1 MREHGALSYN
11 RQNFVFAL
19 SYSLMRGLYLITN
32 DDPIELL
39 LAKLEGAMAT
49 YEVAVLQYRRKKVAK
64 ENQDYEIGY
73 MKHLCEQY
81 KVPFVINDDL
91 EAAVQYSV
99 GVHLGQGD
107 GSIQEAVARLPK
119 GVLIGR
125 SCNNSIELAEQA
137 IADGAN
143 YVAFGAIYATETKPE
158 AGKIGL
164 ETLKLAKEK
173 LNVPICAIGGLTVEN
188 GAEVIAAG
196 ADLCA
201 VISDVLGRSMSTVG
215 QRVYD
220 WSELFSEK
228 A

>member
-1 MREHGALSYN
+1 
-11 RQNFVFAL
+11 
-19 SYSLMRGLYLITN
+19 MRGLYLITN

-39 LAKLEGAMAT
+39 LAKLEGAMST

-64 ENQDYEIGY
+64 QDQDYEIEY
-73 MKHLCEQY
+73 MKSMCAQY

-91 EAAVQYSV
+91 DAAVKYGV
-99 GVHLGQGD
+99 GVHLGQDD
-107 GSIQEAVARLPK
+107 GSIVEAVTRLPK
-119 GVLIGR
+119 NVLIGR

-158 AGKIGL
+158 AGNIGL
-164 ETLKLAKEK
+164 ETLKQAKAK
-173 LNVPICAIGGLTVEN
+173 FNVPICAIGGLTVEN
-188 GAEVIAAG
+188 SSEVIDAG

-201 VISDVLGRSMSTVG
+201 VISDILGQSLSGVTV
-215 QRVYD
+215 RTHEWAD
-220 WSELFSEK
+220 LFASK

>member
-1 MREHGALSYN
+1 
-11 RQNFVFAL
+11 
-19 SYSLMRGLYLITN
+19 MRGLYLITN

-64 ENQDYEIGY
+64 EDQAYEIEY
-73 MKHLCEQY
+73 MKQMCEQY

-91 EAAVQYSV
+91 ETAVKYGV
-99 GVHLGQGD
+99 GVHLGQDD
-107 GSIQEAVARLPK
+107 GSIQEAVERLPK
-119 GVLIGR
+119 NVLIGR
-125 SCNNSIELAEQA
+125 SCNNSLELAEQA

-143 YVAFGAIYATETKPE
+143 YVAFGAIYATDTKPE
-158 AGKIGL
+158 ASNIGL
-164 ETLKLAKEK
+164 ETLKQAKSK

-188 GAEVIAAG
+188 GKEVIEAG

-220 WSELFSEK
+220 WSELFAEQ

>member
-1 MREHGALSYN
+1 
-11 RQNFVFAL
+11 
-19 SYSLMRGLYLITN
+19 MRGLYLITN

-49 YEVAVLQYRRKKVAK
+49 YEVAVLQYRRKKVVDKEAK
-64 ENQDYEIGY
+64 AYEIGY
-73 MKHLCEQY
+73 MKHLCDQY

-91 EAAVQYSV
+91 DAAVEYGV

-107 GSIQEAVARLPK
+107 GSIAEAVERLPK
-119 GVLIGR
+119 NVLIGR
-125 SCNNSIELAEQA
+125 SCNNSIELAKQA

-143 YVAFGAIYATETKPE
+143 YVAFGAIYATDTKPE
-158 AGKIGL
+158 AGNIGL
-164 ETLKLAKEK
+164 ETLKQAKAK

-188 GAEVIAAG
+188 SKEVIEAG

-215 QRVYD
+215 QRVYACSANNSD
-220 WSELFSEK
+220 QSYTR
-228 A
+228 

>member
-1 MREHGALSYN
+1 
-11 RQNFVFAL
+11 
-19 SYSLMRGLYLITN
+19 MRGLYLITN

-49 YEVAVLQYRRKKVAK
+49 YEVAVLQYRRKKITDAAARA
-64 ENQDYEIGY
+64 YEIGY
-73 MKHLCEQY
+73 MKHLCAQY

-91 EAAVQYSV
+91 DAAVEYGV
-99 GVHLGQGD
+99 GVHLGQDD
-107 GSIQEAVARLPK
+107 GSIVDAVERLPK
-119 GVLIGR
+119 NVLIGR

-158 AGKIGL
+158 AGNIGL

-201 VISDVLGRSMSTVG
+201 VISDILDRPMHTVG

-220 WSELFSEK
+220 WSELFSQN

>member
-1 MREHGALSYN
+1 
-11 RQNFVFAL
+11 
-19 SYSLMRGLYLITN
+19 MRGLYLITN

-64 ENQDYEIGY
+64 EDQAYEIEY
-73 MKHLCEQY
+73 MKQMCEQY

-91 EAAVQYSV
+91 ETAVKYGV
-99 GVHLGQGD
+99 GVHLGQDD
-107 GSIQEAVARLPK
+107 GSIQEAVERLPK
-119 GVLIGR
+119 NVLIGR
-125 SCNNSIELAEQA
+125 SCNNLLELAEQA

-143 YVAFGAIYATETKPE
+143 YVAFGAIYATDTKPE
-158 AGKIGL
+158 AGNIGL
-164 ETLKLAKEK
+164 ETLKQAKSK

-188 GAEVIAAG
+188 GKEVIEAG

-220 WSELFSEK
+220 WSELFAEQ

>member
-1 MREHGALSYN
+1 
-11 RQNFVFAL
+11 
-19 SYSLMRGLYLITN
+19 MRGLYLITN

-49 YEVAVLQYRRKKVAK
+49 YEVAVLQYRRKNVAK

-91 EAAVQYSV
+91 EAAVQYGV
-99 GVHLGQGD
+99 GVHLGQDD
-107 GSIQEAVARLPK
+107 GSIQDAVARLPK

-125 SCNNSIELAEQA
+125 SCNNSLELAEQA

-143 YVAFGAIYATETKPE
+143 YVAFGAIFATETKPE
-158 AGKIGL
+158 AGNIGL
-164 ETLKLAKEK
+164 ETLKQAKAK

-188 GAEVIAAG
+188 SAEVIEAG
-196 ADLCA
+196 ADFCA
-201 VISDVLGRSMSTVG
+201 VISDVLGRSMSVVG

-220 WSELFSEK
+220 WSELFAAK

>member
-1 MREHGALSYN
+1 
-11 RQNFVFAL
+11 
-19 SYSLMRGLYLITN
+19 MRGLYLITN

-64 ENQDYEIGY
+64 EDQAYEIEY
-73 MKHLCEQY
+73 MKQMCEQY

-91 EAAVQYSV
+91 ETAVKYGV
-99 GVHLGQGD
+99 GVHLGQDD
-107 GSIQEAVARLPK
+107 GSIQEAVERLPK
-119 GVLIGR
+119 NVLIGR
-125 SCNNSIELAEQA
+125 SCNNSLELAEQA

-143 YVAFGAIYATETKPE
+143 YVAFGAIYATDTKLE
-158 AGKIGL
+158 AGNIGL
-164 ETLKLAKEK
+164 ETLKQAKSK

-188 GAEVIAAG
+188 SKEVIEAG

-220 WSELFSEK
+220 WSELFAEQ

>member
-1 MREHGALSYN
+1 MGAI
-11 RQNFVFAL
+11 FVFAL
-19 SYSLMRGLYLITN
+19 SDSPMRGLYLITN

-49 YEVAVLQYRRKKVAK
+49 YEVAVLQYRRKNVAK
-64 ENQDYEIGY
+64 ENQAYEIEY
-73 MKHLCEQY
+73 MKNMCNQY

-91 EAAVQYSV
+91 EAAVQYGV

-107 GSIQEAVARLPK
+107 GSIVEAVARLPK
-119 GVLIGR
+119 NVLIGR
-125 SCNNSIELAEQA
+125 SCNNSLELAEQA

-143 YVAFGAIYATETKPE
+143 YVAFGAIYATDTKPE
-158 AGKIGL
+158 AGNIGL

-188 GAEVIAAG
+188 GAEVIEAG

-201 VISDVLGRSMSTVG
+201 VISDVLGGSMSVVA

-220 WSELFSEK
+220 WSELFAEK

>member
-1 MREHGALSYN
+1 MNLSP
-11 RQNFVFAL
+11 
-19 SYSLMRGLYLITN
+19 MRGLYLITN

-49 YEVAVLQYRRKKVAK
+49 YEVAVLQYRRKQVAQ

-73 MKHLCEQY
+73 MKHLCAQY

-91 EAAVQYSV
+91 EAAVKYGV
-99 GVHLGQGD
+99 GVHLGQDD
-107 GSIQEAVARLPK
+107 GSIVDAVARLPK
-119 GVLIGR
+119 DVLIGR
-125 SCNNSIELAEQA
+125 SCNNSLELAEQA

-143 YVAFGAIYATETKPE
+143 YVAFGAIFATETKPE
-158 AGKIGL
+158 AGNIGL
-164 ETLKLAKEK
+164 EALKLAKAK
-173 LNVPICAIGGLTVEN
+173 FNVPICAIGGLTVEN
-188 GAEVIAAG
+188 SAPVIEAG

-220 WSELFSEK
+220 WSELFSAEV
-228 A
+228 

>member
-1 MREHGALSYN
+1 
-11 RQNFVFAL
+11 
-19 SYSLMRGLYLITN
+19 MRGLYLITN

-39 LAKLEGAMAT
+39 LAKLEGAMST

-64 ENQDYEIGY
+64 QDQDYEIEY
-73 MKHLCEQY
+73 MKSMCAQY

-91 EAAVQYSV
+91 EAAVKYGV

-107 GSIQEAVARLPK
+107 GSIVDAVARLPK
-119 GVLIGR
+119 NVLIGR

-158 AGKIGL
+158 AGNIGL
-164 ETLKLAKEK
+164 ETLKQAKAK
-173 LNVPICAIGGLTVEN
+173 FNVPICAIGGLTVEN
-188 GAEVIAAG
+188 SSEVIDAG

-201 VISDVLGRSMSTVG
+201 VISDILGQSLSGVTV
-215 QRVYD
+215 RTHEWAD
-220 WSELFSEK
+220 LFASK

>member
-1 MREHGALSYN
+1 
-11 RQNFVFAL
+11 
-19 SYSLMRGLYLITN
+19 MRGLYLITN

-64 ENQDYEIGY
+64 EDQAYEIEY
-73 MKHLCEQY
+73 MKQMCEQY

-91 EAAVQYSV
+91 ETAVKYGV
-99 GVHLGQGD
+99 GVHLGQDD
-107 GSIQEAVARLPK
+107 GSIQEAVERLPK
-119 GVLIGR
+119 NVLIGR
-125 SCNNSIELAEQA
+125 SCNNSLELAEQA

-143 YVAFGAIYATETKPE
+143 YVAFGAIYATDTKPE
-158 AGKIGL
+158 AGNIGL
-164 ETLKLAKEK
+164 ETLKQAKSK

-188 GAEVIAAG
+188 SKEVIEAG

-220 WSELFSEK
+220 WSELFAE
-228 A
+228 

>member
-1 MREHGALSYN
+1 
-11 RQNFVFAL
+11 
-19 SYSLMRGLYLITN
+19 MRGLYLITN

-49 YEVAVLQYRRKKVAK
+49 YEVAVLQYRRKKVAQ
-64 ENQDYEIGY
+64 ENQAYEIEY
-73 MKHLCEQY
+73 MKQMCEQY

-91 EAAVQYSV
+91 ETAVKYGV
-99 GVHLGQGD
+99 GVHLGQDD
-107 GSIQEAVARLPK
+107 GSIQDAVERLPK
-119 GVLIGR
+119 HVLIGR
-125 SCNNSIELAEQA
+125 SCNNSLELAEQA

-143 YVAFGAIYATETKPE
+143 YVAFGAIYATDSKPE
-158 AGKIGL
+158 AGNIGL
-164 ETLKLAKEK
+164 ETLKLAKQK

-188 GAEVIAAG
+188 SKEVIEAG

-220 WSELFSEK
+220 WSELFAEQ